1 MELLVQAAL
10 AGACSRSSRSAH
22 PSGMMLSCERITL
35 QVPTGSS
42 LSSYFHQELCAP
54 AGLCTEAGQ
63 TAMRSC
69 PSGLRRLDDT
79 NSVNHRRERLEPKEL
94 EREHF
99 SAASSCGLTTTLR
112 AQRSHVSRSRA
123 PPRGWTAPTP
133 TTEVHPTGTTKMV
146 PRITSG
152 PSREAGQIH
161 AQPRRCHG
169 PAMVGTRRT

>member
-1 MELLVQAAL
+1 MQAAL

-63 TAMRSC
+63 TAMRRMRSC

-79 NSVNHRRERLEPKEL
+79 NSV
-94 EREHF
+94 
-99 SAASSCGLTTTLR
+99 TTVESGWNLNENT
-112 AQRSHVSRSRA
+112 S
-123 PPRGWTAPTP
+123 PPHLLVA
-133 TTEVHPTGTTKMV
+133 
-146 PRITSG
+146 
-152 PSREAGQIH
+152 
-161 AQPRRCHG
+161 
-169 PAMVGTRRT
+169 